1 MTHWVREAAAI
12 WHEGTGGVLAIGRIG
27 KALKPLVEI
36 YGWPSIR
43 RPLAHYLKVT
53 ELQFVSPERF
63 AATYNQWI
71 LPEKPQVA
79 PPQHFRE
86 VLEGQRYRL
95 VPDDAA

>member
-1 MTHWVREAAAI
+1 MNWIREAAGV
-12 WHEGTGGVLAIGRIG
+12 WHGGTGGIIAIGRLG

-71 LPEKPQVA
+71 LPEKPAIQ
-79 PPQHFRE
+79 PPRTFHE